1 MNWTA
6 RTCGALLVLLGVWGG
21 LIPFVGPYFHYS
33 YSPANPW
40 IYTSGRLWLE
50 ILPGLGT
57 LAGGLTVSISK
68 IRSIVLAGAWLAALS
83 GSWFAV
89 GTAIAPV
96 WIGGTAPVQGTP
108 TGTGAAR
115 ALEQIGFFDGL
126 GVVIVFVAVLTL
138 GRFSGIAFRGTRRP
152 MHRRGALP
160 EPMAETGGEPT
171 EPVAETGGEPAKP
184 AAKTGGEP
192 TEPVAKT
199 GGKPAKPVAKTG
211 GKSAK
216 PVAETGGEPAGKGSA
231 AAGSR

>member
-1 MNWTA
+1 MTGMNWTA

-68 IRSIVLAGAWLAALS
+68 IRSIVLAGAWLAVLS

-89 GTAIAPV
+89 GTVIAPV

-108 TGTGAAR
+108 TGTTAAR

-152 MHRRGALP
+152 LHRRGTLP
-160 EPMAETGGEPT
+160 P
-171 EPVAETGGEPAKP
+171 EPVAETGGEPTMPVA
-184 AAKTGGEP
+184 TSGEP
-192 TEPVAKT
+192 TGART
-199 GGKPAKPVAKTG
+199 A
-211 GKSAK
+211 
-216 PVAETGGEPAGKGSA
+216 AESPG
-231 AAGSR
+231 

>member
-50 ILPGLGT
+50 ILPALGT
-57 LAGGLTVSISK
+57 LAGGLTVSMSK
-68 IRSIVLAGAWLAALS
+68 IRWIVLAGAWLAALS

-108 TGTGAAR
+108 TGNAAAR

-152 MHRRGALP
+152 LHRRGTLLP
-160 EPMAETGGEPT
+160 EPVT
-171 EPVAETGGEPAKP
+171 ETGGEPAKP
-184 AAKTGGEP
+184 LAEMDGE
-192 TEPVAKT
+192 
-199 GGKPAKPVAKTG
+199 PAKPL
-211 GKSAK
+211 
-216 PVAETGGEPAGKGSA
+216 AEAGGEPAGNGSA